1 MLEVWPDLSEW
12 LHWRRLLDVGL
23 VAALI
28 YHLLLL
34 VRGSR
39 SGALLTA
46 LGILVGLYFA
56 SRDDILDLPSIYW
69 ILDRV
74 IGSIAVLLV
83 VLFQED
89 IRRALSSTLRSPL
102 MGGRKAQLSND
113 IIDEITRTCAELCSR
128 GLGGLVVVEQ
138 QAPLDRYV
146 QDGILID
153 ADVSWQLLLAM
164 FIPDHKS
171 PTHDGAVIIQK
182 GRIAAGACFLPL
194 AGGAGIPGTLGSRHR
209 AALGLADETDALVIV
224 ISEETST
231 CSLAHM
237 GQLDLN
243 LTPADLRERVRLL
256 VGGQP
261 EMAAWREQSWRR
273 RISFHADGLAPARRQ
288 PPAVAAEVEP
298 EPLRPPAPVLELHDL
313 VRADAPERREPLH
326 SEDRDFD
333 DLDDDT
339 ATDSS
344 TAEDRTATD
353 SRDPW
358 LRADH
363 AAADDGQ
370 SAAELVPIGDGEEH
384 GPADQGLSTPIDI
397 DGDDE

>member
-1 MLEVWPDLSEW
+1 MLEAWPDLGEW

-23 VAALI
+23 VALLI
-28 YHLLLL
+28 YQLLLL

-46 LGILVGLYFA
+46 LGILIGLYFV
-56 SRDDILDLPSIYW
+56 SRDDVLDLPSVYW

-102 MGGRKAQLSND
+102 MGGQRAQLSND

-138 QAPLDRYV
+138 QAPLNRYV
-146 QDGILID
+146 EDGIQVD

-171 PTHDGAVIIQK
+171 PTHDGAVVIQK
-182 GRIAAGACFLPL
+182 GRIAAAACFLPL

-209 AALGLADETDALVIV
+209 AALGLADETDAVVIV

-273 RISFHADGLAPARRQ
+273 RISFHAEGAAPARPQ
-288 PPAVAAEVEP
+288 PAPAPVEVEYDAP
-298 EPLRPPAPVLELHDL
+298 RPPAPVLDL
-313 VRADAPERREPLH
+313 QDLGRADVDQPIEPYRDAATGHAATDNFETDPFAMDFAEPAAAQQLELALTSGNDLGERRAEEE
-326 SEDRDFD
+326 ED
-333 DLDDDT
+333 
-339 ATDSS
+339 
-344 TAEDRTATD
+344 
-353 SRDPW
+353 
-358 LRADH
+358 
-363 AAADDGQ
+363 
-370 SAAELVPIGDGEEH
+370 
-384 GPADQGLSTPIDI
+384 PADLGLSTPIDT

>member
-1 MLEVWPDLSEW
+1 MLEAWPDLGEW

-23 VAALI
+23 VALLI
-28 YHLLLL
+28 YQLMLL

-46 LGILVGLYFA
+46 LGILIGLYFV
-56 SRDDILDLPSIYW
+56 SRDDVLDLPSVYW

-89 IRRALSSTLRSPL
+89 IRRALSSKLRSPL
-102 MGGRKAQLSND
+102 MGGQRAQLSND

-146 QDGILID
+146 EDGIQID

-171 PTHDGAVIIQK
+171 PTHDGAVVIQK
-182 GRIAAGACFLPL
+182 GRIAAAACFLPL

-209 AALGLADETDALVIV
+209 AALGLADETDAVVIV
-224 ISEETST
+224 VSEETST

-273 RISFHADGLAPARRQ
+273 RISFHAEGAAPARPQ
-288 PPAVAAEVEP
+288 PAPAAADVDYEAA
-298 EPLRPPAPVLELHDL
+298 RPPAPVLDLQEL
-313 VRADAPERREPLH
+313 VRTEPIGREPQAEAAAEAYRGEEDDPALESPKGYEPSAGQPAAPAQADGGLTSRAELPERG
-326 SEDRDFD
+326 
-333 DLDDDT
+333 
-339 ATDSS
+339 
-344 TAEDRTATD
+344 AE
-353 SRDPW
+353 
-358 LRADH
+358 
-363 AAADDGQ
+363 
-370 SAAELVPIGDGEEH
+370 EEEE
-384 GPADQGLSTPIDI
+384 PADLGLSTPIDT

>member
-1 MLEVWPDLSEW
+1 MFEVWPDLGEW

-23 VAALI
+23 VALLI
-28 YHLLLL
+28 YQLLL
-34 VRGSR
+34 VMRGSR
-39 SGALLTA
+39 SGAVVTA
-46 LGILVGLYFA
+46 FVILFGLYYV
-56 SRDDILDLPSIYW
+56 SRDNVLDLPTVYA

-89 IRRALSSTLRSPL
+89 IRRAMSSTLRSPL
-102 MGGRKAQLSND
+102 MGGQRAELSND

-146 QDGILID
+146 EDGIKVD

-171 PTHDGAVIIQK
+171 PTQDGAVVIKK
-182 GRIAAGACFLPL
+182 GRIAAAACFLPL

-209 AALGLADETDALVIV
+209 AALGLADETDAVV
-224 ISEETST
+224 VVVSEETAT

-237 GQLDLN
+237 GSLDLN
-243 LTPADLRERVRLL
+243 LTPADLRERIKLL

-273 RISFHADGLAPARRQ
+273 RISFNSGPDPA
-288 PPAVAAEVEP
+288 
-298 EPLRPPAPVLELHDL
+298 PLRPPVPRDEPLVVASEIDHEQWPPAPQLDGSDLGRTDGNWHPSPDDESQFEEHHEDFLDDEGLVDDRDSSEHAPVAGDL
-313 VRADAPERREPLH
+313 IAAASPYGEARGRDEDD
-326 SEDRDFD
+326 EDRV
-333 DLDDDT
+333 DLD
-339 ATDSS
+339 
-344 TAEDRTATD
+344 
-353 SRDPW
+353 
-358 LRADH
+358 
-363 AAADDGQ
+363 
-370 SAAELVPIGDGEEH
+370 
-384 GPADQGLSTPIDI
+384 LSTPIDT

>member
-1 MLEVWPDLSEW
+1 MLEAWPDLGEW

-23 VAALI
+23 VALLI
-28 YHLLLL
+28 YQLLLL

-46 LGILVGLYFA
+46 LGILVGLYFV
-56 SRDDILDLPSIYW
+56 SRDDVLDLPSVYW

-102 MGGRKAQLSND
+102 MGGQRAQLSND

-138 QAPLDRYV
+138 QAPLNRYV
-146 QDGILID
+146 EDGIQID

-171 PTHDGAVIIQK
+171 PTHDGAVVIQK
-182 GRIAAGACFLPL
+182 GRIAAAACFLPL

-209 AALGLADETDALVIV
+209 AALGLADETDAVVIV

-273 RISFHADGLAPARRQ
+273 RISFHAEGAQPARPQ
-288 PPAVAAEVEP
+288 PAPPVAEVEYEAP
-298 EPLRPPAPVLELHDL
+298 RPPAPVLDLQDLGRAELDPPQWRGVQDSPEDAEPAADPQL
-313 VRADAPERREPLH
+313 ELNLATSAELQERAAEDEEDPADA
-326 SEDRDFD
+326 
-333 DLDDDT
+333 
-339 ATDSS
+339 
-344 TAEDRTATD
+344 
-353 SRDPW
+353 
-358 LRADH
+358 
-363 AAADDGQ
+363 
-370 SAAELVPIGDGEEH
+370 
-384 GPADQGLSTPIDI
+384 GLSTPIDT

>member
-1 MLEVWPDLSEW
+1 MFELWPDLSEW

-23 VAALI
+23 VAVLI
-28 YHLLLL
+28 YQLLL
-34 VRGSR
+34 VMRGSR
-39 SGALLTA
+39 SGAVVTA
-46 LGILVGLYFA
+46 FVILFGLYYV
-56 SRDDILDLPSIYW
+56 SRDNVLDLPTVYA

-102 MGGRKAQLSND
+102 MGGQRAELSND

-146 QDGILID
+146 EDGIKVD

-171 PTHDGAVIIQK
+171 PTHDGAVIIKK
-182 GRIAAGACFLPL
+182 GRIAAAACFLPL

-209 AALGLADETDALVIV
+209 AALGLADETDAVV
-224 ISEETST
+224 VVVSEETAT

-237 GQLDLN
+237 GSLDLN
-243 LTPADLRERVRLL
+243 LTPADLRERIRLL

-273 RISFHADGLAPARRQ
+273 RISFHAGAEPAVPRAQAVVREPAAPA
-288 PPAVAAEVEP
+288 P
-298 EPLRPPAPVLELHDL
+298 ESDHEYWPPAPQLDGSDL
-313 VRADAPERREPLH
+313 GRGDSPWHGDLPDEEPEAEPARAE
-326 SEDRDFD
+326 F
-333 DLDDDT
+333 LDDEGQPVGQEP
-339 ATDSS
+339 
-344 TAEDRTATD
+344 AESQAIPGDLL
-353 SRDPW
+353 PG
-358 LRADH
+358 L
-363 AAADDGQ
+363 AAG
-370 SAAELVPIGDGEEH
+370 AEPPASGEEDDDR
-384 GPADQGLSTPIDI
+384 PELDLSTPVDTG
-397 DGDDE
+397 GDDE

>member
-1 MLEVWPDLSEW
+1 MFEAWPDLSEW

-23 VAALI
+23 VALLI
-28 YHLLLL
+28 YQLLL
-34 VRGSR
+34 VMRGSR
-39 SGALLTA
+39 SGAVVTA
-46 LGILVGLYFA
+46 FVILFGLYYV
-56 SRDDILDLPSIYW
+56 SRDNVLDLPTVYA

-89 IRRALSSTLRSPL
+89 IRRAMSSTLRSPL
-102 MGGRKAQLSND
+102 MGGQRAELSSD

-146 QDGILID
+146 EDGIKVD

-171 PTHDGAVIIQK
+171 PTHDGAVVIKK
-182 GRIAAGACFLPL
+182 GRIAAAACFLPL

-209 AALGLADETDALVIV
+209 AALGLADETDAVV
-224 ISEETST
+224 VVVSEETAT

-237 GQLDLN
+237 GSLDLN
-243 LTPADLRERVRLL
+243 LTPADLRERIKLL

-273 RISFHADGLAPARRQ
+273 RISFHSGPDPAPLRPQVPRDEPLVA
-288 PPAVAAEVEP
+288 AAEVDHEQW
-298 EPLRPPAPVLELHDL
+298 PPAPQLDGSDLGRSDSNWHPSPDDESQFEEHREDFLDDEGLVDDRDSAEHAPAAGELIGAEPAYGEARGRDEGDED
-313 VRADAPERREPLH
+313 RADL
-326 SEDRDFD
+326 DF
-333 DLDDDT
+333 
-339 ATDSS
+339 
-344 TAEDRTATD
+344 
-353 SRDPW
+353 
-358 LRADH
+358 
-363 AAADDGQ
+363 
-370 SAAELVPIGDGEEH
+370 
-384 GPADQGLSTPIDI
+384 STPIDTA
-397 DGDDE
+397 GDDE

>member
-1 MLEVWPDLSEW
+1 MRLFEVWPELGEW

-23 VAALI
+23 VALLI
-28 YHLLLL
+28 YQLLL
-34 VRGSR
+34 VMRGSR
-39 SGALLTA
+39 SGAVVTA
-46 LGILVGLYFA
+46 FVILFGLYYV
-56 SRDDILDLPSIYW
+56 SRDNVLDLPTVYA

-102 MGGRKAQLSND
+102 MGGQRAELSND

-146 QDGILID
+146 EDGIKVD

-171 PTHDGAVIIQK
+171 PTHDGAVVIKK
-182 GRIAAGACFLPL
+182 GRIAAAACFLPL

-209 AALGLADETDALVIV
+209 AALGLADETDAVVIV
-224 ISEETST
+224 VSEETAT

-237 GQLDLN
+237 GSLDLN
-243 LTPADLRERVRLL
+243 LTPADLRERIKLL

-261 EMAAWREQSWRR
+261 EAAAWREQSWRR
-273 RISFHADGLAPARRQ
+273 RISFHAGQEPALPRAAAPR
-288 PPAVAAEVEP
+288 E
-298 EPLRPPAPVLELHDL
+298 EPLAVTGEMDHEQWPPAPQLDGSDL
-313 VRADAPERREPLH
+313 GRGEGPRHADEAPPSEQDEPH
-326 SEDRDFD
+326 TGF
-333 DLDDDT
+333 LDDEGLLD
-339 ATDSS
+339 DG
-344 TAEDRTATD
+344 AEA
-353 SRDPW
+353 
-358 LRADH
+358 ADVH
-363 AAADDGQ
+363 GLIAAAGAEAETRGRDD
-370 SAAELVPIGDGEEH
+370 SDDERE
-384 GPADQGLSTPIDI
+384 DQGFSTPIDTA
-397 DGDDE
+397 GDDE